1 MRRRRYLSFCAT
13 AAATVAAGCSNGGAG
28 EDGSDEG
35 LDNGIVIERI
45 RGVLEQEGAQIHELS
60 DGGDVVTLEYS
71 PGKLPED
78 VGESEIETRVEE
90 TIRSVS
96 QEYYQPI
103 VGPGSGWEADR
114 LEASV
119 LVDGTV
125 VARYRLETAWAEEC
139 SGTGDT
145 ASCIEE
151 RVQNTVE
158 RPQANGDTNATEDIE
173 GTEGTDGN

>member
-1 MRRRRYLSFCAT
+1 MRRRRYLLLSAT
-13 AAATVAAGCSNGGAG
+13 AVATVAAGCSNGGAG
-28 EDGSDEG
+28 EDGSGEG

-45 RGVLEQEGAQIHELS
+45 RGVLEEEGVQIHELR
-60 DGGDVVTLEYS
+60 DGGNVVTLEYA
-71 PGKLPED
+71 PGKLPD
-78 VGESEIETRVEE
+78 DAGESEIETRVEE

-103 VGPGSGWEADR
+103 VGPGSGWQADR

-151 RVQNTVE
+151 RVQNSVE
-158 RPQANGDTNATEDIE
+158 RPQASGGANGTEDTE
-173 GTEGTDGN
+173 GTEDADGN